1 LEFRV
6 RSKKPVEIKKII
18 RRTTNSLLRTNYD
31 EYMDK
36 KVILIVEDDP
46 TVGESLRLLF
56 KKRGHEILLALNGK
70 EALQLFRHEIVDLV
84 VTDVVMPKM
93 DGIELLE
100 AVKGLRP
107 ETEVIVI
114 SAQGT
119 IEKAVQAMKLGA
131 FDFIEKPINPRVI
144 SLLVERALEKQTLIL
159 QNRDLRSRLEDK
171 FHFKNIIGRSEKMVN
186 IFELIQ
192 HIAPYDSSVLIIG
205 ESGTGKEL
213 IANAIHYNSPRAS
226 MPFIKVSCASLSEGI
241 IESELFGHEKG
252 AFTGAIASRK
262 GRFELAHQGTLFL
275 DEVEDIPPATQI
287 KLLRILQ
294 EGEFERVGG
303 NKTIKVNIRIIAA
316 SNRDLQEGVKR
327 GIFREDLYYR
337 LNVVNIK
344 LPALRDRRD
353 DIPFLVNF
361 FIEKYNQKY
370 HMKVKGISQKAM
382 NLLTDYE
389 WMGNVRELENTIES
403 ILVIN
408 SPGVIDIQHL
418 PQEFR
423 DFKEKPE
430 VVPIKIGTPLEEVEK
445 EMLIQTLRATKG
457 NKRKAAKLLGINV
470 RTIHRKIEEIGE
482 TTFMWRE
489 LDKQ

>member
-1 LEFRV
+1 ME
-6 RSKKPVEIKKII
+6 KK
-18 RRTTNSLLRTNYD
+18 TL
-31 EYMDK
+31 
-36 KVILIVEDDP
+36 LIVEDDP
-46 TVGESLRLLF
+46 TVGESLRLLL
-56 KKRGHEILLALNGK
+56 KKKGYTIYLAPNGK
-70 EALQLFRHEIVDLV
+70 EALHLFRQGNVDLGI
-84 VTDVVMPKM
+84 TDGVMPKM

-100 AVKGLRP
+100 AVKSLRP

-171 FHFKNIIGRSEKMVN
+171 FHFKNIIGRSEKMVK
-186 IFELIQ
+186 IFELIR

-213 IANAIHYNSPRAS
+213 FANAIHYNSPRVS

-287 KLLRILQ
+287 KLLRVLQ
-294 EGEFERVGG
+294 EGEFERAGG
-303 NKTIKVNIRIIAA
+303 NKTIRVNIRIIAA
-316 SNRDLQEGVKR
+316 SNRDLQEAVKEGR
-327 GIFREDLYYR
+327 FREDLYYR

-344 LPALRDRRD
+344 LPPLRVRRD

-361 FIEKYNQKY
+361 FVEKYNKKY
-370 HMKVKGISQKAM
+370 HMKGKGISQKAM
-382 NLLTDYE
+382 NRLSDYE
-389 WMGNVRELENTIES
+389 WTGNVRELENTIES

-408 SPGVIDIQHL
+408 SPEVVDIQHF

-423 DFKEKPE
+423 DFKERPE
-430 VVPIKIGTPLEEVEK
+430 VVPIKIGTSLEEVEK

-470 RTIHRKIEEIGE
+470 RTIHRKIEKIGG
-482 TTFMWRE
+482 TPF
-489 LDKQ
+489 L

>member
-1 LEFRV
+1 
-6 RSKKPVEIKKII
+6 
-18 RRTTNSLLRTNYD
+18 
-31 EYMDK
+31 MDK

-56 KKRGHEILLALNGK
+56 KKKGHEILLALNGK

-389 WMGNVRELENTIES
+389 WTGNVRELENTIES

>member
-1 LEFRV
+1 ME
-6 RSKKPVEIKKII
+6 KKI
-18 RRTTNSLLRTNYD
+18 
-31 EYMDK
+31 
-36 KVILIVEDDP
+36 ILIVEDDP

-56 KKRGHEILLALNGK
+56 KKKGYEILLASNGK
-70 EALQLFRHEIVDLV
+70 EALQLFRHKVVDLV
-84 VTDVVMPKM
+84 ITDVVMPRM

-131 FDFIEKPINPRVI
+131 FDFIEKPINPKVI

-171 FHFKNIIGRSEKMVN
+171 FHFKNIIGRSEKMVR
-186 IFELIQ
+186 IFELIH

-213 IANAIHYNSPRAS
+213 IANAIHYNSPRATMS
-226 MPFIKVSCASLSEGI
+226 FIKVSCASLSEGI

-287 KLLRILQ
+287 KLLRVLQ

-303 NKTIKVNIRIIAA
+303 NKTIRANIRIIAA
-316 SNRDLQEGVKR
+316 SNRDLQEAVKR
-327 GIFREDLYYR
+327 GTFREDLYYR

-344 LPALRDRRD
+344 LPPLRERRD

-370 HMKVKGISQKAM
+370 HMKVKGISKRAM
-382 NLLTDYE
+382 TLLTDYE
-389 WMGNVRELENTIES
+389 WSGNVRELENTVES

-408 SPGVIDIQHL
+408 SPEVIDISHL
-418 PQEFR
+418 PQEIR
-423 DFKEKPE
+423 GFKGRPE
-430 VVPIKIGTPLEEVEK
+430 VIPIKIGTSLEEVER
-445 EMLIQTLRATKG
+445 EILIQTLKATRG
-457 NKRKAAKLLGINV
+457 NKRRAAQLLGINV
-470 RTIHRKIEEIGE
+470 RTIHRKMEGMHE
-482 TTFMWRE
+482 TFSS
-489 LDKQ
+489 

>member
-1 LEFRV
+1 
-6 RSKKPVEIKKII
+6 
-18 RRTTNSLLRTNYD
+18 
-31 EYMDK
+31 
-36 KVILIVEDDP
+36 VI
-46 TVGESLRLLF
+46 
-56 KKRGHEILLALNGK
+56 
-70 EALQLFRHEIVDLV
+70 
-84 VTDVVMPKM
+84 TDVVMPKM

-171 FHFKNIIGRSEKMVN
+171 FHFRNIIARSEKMVK
-186 IFELIQ
+186 IFELIH

-275 DEVEDIPPATQI
+275 DEVKDIPPSTQI
-287 KLLRILQ
+287 KLLRVLQ
-294 EGEFERVGG
+294 EGEFEKVGG

-316 SNRDLQEGVKR
+316 SNRDLQEAVKEGV
-327 GIFREDLYYR
+327 FREDLYYR

-344 LPALRDRRD
+344 LPPLRDRRD
-353 DIPFLVNF
+353 DTPFLINF

-382 NLLTDYE
+382 NLLADYK
-389 WMGNVRELENTIES
+389 WAGNVRELENTIES

-408 SPGVIDIQHL
+408 SPEVIDIQHL
-418 PQEFR
+418 PQEIR
-423 DFKEKPE
+423 DVKERPE
-430 VVPIKIGTPLEEVEK
+430 VIPIKIGTPLEDVEK
-445 EMLIQTLRATKG
+445 EMLIQTLRVTKG
-457 NKRKAAKLLGINV
+457 NKRKAAQLLGINV
-470 RTIHRKIEEIGE
+470 RTIHRKIEEIQE
-482 TTFMWRE
+482 SHSE
-489 LDKQ
+489 

>member
-1 LEFRV
+1 ME
-6 RSKKPVEIKKII
+6 
-18 RRTTNSLLRTNYD
+18 
-31 EYMDK
+31 K

-46 TVGESLRLLF
+46 TVGESLRHLF
-56 KKRGHEILLALNGK
+56 KRKGHVILLASNGK
-70 EALQLFRHEIVDLV
+70 EALQLFRHKIVDLV
-84 VTDVVMPKM
+84 ITDVVMPKM

-144 SLLVERALEKQTLIL
+144 SLLLERALEKQTLIL
-159 QNRDLRSRLEDK
+159 QNRDLRTRLEDK
-171 FHFKNIIGRSEKMVN
+171 FHFKNIIGRSEGMVR
-186 IFELIQ
+186 IFELIR

-252 AFTGAIASRK
+252 AFTGAVTSRK

-287 KLLRILQ
+287 KLLRVLQ
-294 EGEFERVGG
+294 EGEFEKVGG
-303 NKTIKVNIRIIAA
+303 NKTIKVNLRIIAA
-316 SNRDLQEGVKR
+316 SNRDLQEEVR
-327 GIFREDLYYR
+327 GGTFREDLYYR

-344 LPALRDRRD
+344 LPPLRDRRD
-353 DIPFLVNF
+353 DIPFLVHY
-361 FIEKYNQKY
+361 FIEKNNKKYN
-370 HMKVKGISQKAM
+370 MKVKGISQKAM
-382 NLLTDYE
+382 NLLTEYE
-389 WMGNVRELENTIES
+389 WTGNVRELENTIES
-403 ILVIN
+403 VLVVN
-408 SPGVIDIQHL
+408 SPVVIDVQHL
-418 PQEFR
+418 PQEIR
-423 DFKEKPE
+423 NLKERTE
-430 VVPIKIGTPLEEVEK
+430 VISIKIGTPLEEVEK
-445 EMLIQTLRATKG
+445 EMLIQTLRMTKG
-457 NKRKAAKLLGINV
+457 NKRKAAHLLGINV
-470 RTIHRKIEEIGE
+470 RTIHRKMEEIEE
-482 TTFMWRE
+482 
-489 LDKQ
+489 LNLPS

>member
-1 LEFRV
+1 
-6 RSKKPVEIKKII
+6 
-18 RRTTNSLLRTNYD
+18 
-31 EYMDK
+31 MDNK
-36 KVILIVEDDP
+36 MILIVEDDP
-46 TVGESLRLLF
+46 TVGESLRLLL
-56 KKRGHEILLALNGK
+56 KKKGHDILLASNGK
-70 EALQLFRHEIVDLV
+70 EALQLFRHKVVDLV
-84 VTDVVMPKM
+84 ITDVVMPKM

-119 IEKAVQAMKLGA
+119 IEKAVQAMKWGA
-131 FDFIEKPINPRVI
+131 FDFIEKPINPRII

-159 QNRDLRSRLEDK
+159 QNQNLRSRLEDK
-171 FHFKNIIGRSEKMVN
+171 FHFKNIIGRSKKMVK
-186 IFELIQ
+186 IFELIS

-213 IANAIHYNSPRAS
+213 IANAIHYKSPRAP

-287 KLLRILQ
+287 KLLRVLQ
-294 EGEFERVGG
+294 EGEFQRVGG
-303 NKTIKVNIRIIAA
+303 NKTIRVNIRIIAA
-316 SNRDLQEGVKR
+316 SNRDLQEEVKR
-327 GIFREDLYYR
+327 GTFREDLYYR

-344 LPALRDRRD
+344 LPSLRDRRD
-353 DIPFLVNF
+353 DIPFLVHF
-361 FIEKYNQKY
+361 FIERYNEKYR
-370 HMKVKGISQKAM
+370 MKVRGISQKAM
-382 NLLTDYE
+382 NVLTDYA
-389 WMGNVRELENTIES
+389 WTGNVRELENTIES

-418 PQEFR
+418 TQEIR
-423 DFKEKPE
+423 DVKERPE
-430 VVPIKIGTPLEEVEK
+430 VILIKVGTPLEEVEK
-445 EMLIQTLRATKG
+445 EMLIQTLKATKG
-457 NKRKAAKLLGINV
+457 NKRKAARLLGINV
-470 RTIHRKIEEIGE
+470 RTIHRKMEEIQDL
-482 TTFMWRE
+482 TSTS
-489 LDKQ
+489 

>member
-1 LEFRV
+1 
-6 RSKKPVEIKKII
+6 
-18 RRTTNSLLRTNYD
+18 
-31 EYMDK
+31 MDK

-46 TVGESLRLLF
+46 TVGESLRLFL
-56 KKRGHEILLALNGK
+56 KKKGHEILLASNGK

-84 VTDVVMPKM
+84 ITDVVMPKM

-100 AVKGLRP
+100 AVKGLNP

-171 FHFKNIIGRSEKMVN
+171 FHFKNIIGRSEKMVK
-186 IFELIQ
+186 IFELIH
-192 HIAPYDSSVLIIG
+192 HISPYDSSVLIIG

-213 IANAIHYNSPRAS
+213 ISNAIHYNSPRAS

-287 KLLRILQ
+287 KLLRVLQ

-303 NKTIKVNIRIIAA
+303 NKTNRVNIRIIAA
-316 SNRDLQEGVKR
+316 SNRDLQEAVKEGV
-327 GIFREDLYYR
+327 FREDLYYR

-344 LPALRDRRD
+344 LPPLRDRRD
-353 DIPFLVNF
+353 DIPFLINF

-382 NLLTDYE
+382 NLLTDYQ
-389 WMGNVRELENTIES
+389 WTGNVRELENTIES

-408 SPGVIDIQHL
+408 SPEVIDIQHL
-418 PQEFR
+418 PQEIR
-423 DFKEKPE
+423 DLKERLE
-430 VVPIKIGTPLEEVEK
+430 VIPIKIGTPLEEVEK

-457 NKRKAAKLLGINV
+457 NKRKAAQLLGINV
-470 RTIHRKIEEIGE
+470 RTIHRKMEEIE
-482 TTFMWRE
+482 DLNE
-489 LDKQ
+489 VS

>member
-1 LEFRV
+1 MME
-6 RSKKPVEIKKII
+6 
-18 RRTTNSLLRTNYD
+18 
-31 EYMDK
+31 K

-56 KKRGHEILLALNGK
+56 KKKGYDMLLASHGK
-70 EALQLFRHEIVDLV
+70 EALHVFRQKVVDLV
-84 VTDVVMPKM
+84 ITDVVMPKM

-100 AVKGLRP
+100 AIKGLRP

-159 QNRDLRSRLEDK
+159 QNRDLRSRLEEK
-171 FHFKNIIGRSEKMVN
+171 FHFKNIVGRSEKMVRV
-186 IFELIQ
+186 FELIR

-287 KLLRILQ
+287 KLLRVLQ

-316 SNRDLQEGVKR
+316 SNRDLQEAVKR
-327 GIFREDLYYR
+327 GAFREDLYYR

-344 LPALRDRRD
+344 LPPLRDRKD
-353 DIPFLVNF
+353 DLPFLVNF
-361 FIEKYNQKY
+361 FIEKYNGKY
-370 HMKVKGISQKAM
+370 HMKVKGVSQKAM

-389 WMGNVRELENTIES
+389 WTGNVRELENTIES
-403 ILVIN
+403 VLVIN
-408 SPGVIDIQHL
+408 SPGVIDVQHL
-418 PQEFR
+418 SQEIR
-423 DFKEKPE
+423 DFKESPE
-430 VVPIKIGTPLEEVEK
+430 MIPIKIGTPLEEVEK
-445 EMLIQTLRATKG
+445 EMLIQTLKATKG
-457 NKRKAAKLLGINV
+457 NKRKAARLLGINV
-470 RTIHRKIEEIGE
+470 RTIHRKIEEMEE
-482 TTFMWRE
+482 T
-489 LDKQ
+489 LAG

>member
-1 LEFRV
+1 
-6 RSKKPVEIKKII
+6 
-18 RRTTNSLLRTNYD
+18 
-31 EYMDK
+31 MDK
-36 KVILIVEDDP
+36 KVILIAEDDP
-46 TVGESLRLLF
+46 TVGESLRHLL
-56 KKRGHEILLALNGK
+56 KRKGNEIHLASNGK
-70 EALQLFRHEIVDLV
+70 EALQLFRHDAIDLV
-84 VTDVVMPKM
+84 ITDVVMPKM

-100 AVKGLRP
+100 AVKGLKP

-131 FDFIEKPINPRVI
+131 FDFIEKPINPRVL

-171 FHFKNIIGRSEKMVN
+171 FHFKNIIGRSDRMIK
-186 IFELIQ
+186 IFELIR

-205 ESGTGKEL
+205 ESGTGKEM

-262 GRFELAHQGTLFL
+262 GRFEMAHQGTLFL

-287 KLLRILQ
+287 KLLRVLQ

-303 NKTIKVNIRIIAA
+303 NKTIKVNFRIIAA
-316 SNRDLQEGVKR
+316 SNRDLHEQVRQEL
-327 GIFREDLYYR
+327 FREDLYYR

-344 LPALRDRRD
+344 LPPLRDRKD
-353 DIPFLVNF
+353 DIPFLVNY
-361 FIEKYNQKY
+361 FIERNNKKYN
-370 HMKVKGISQKAM
+370 MKVKGISQKAM
-382 NLLTDYE
+382 NLLTDYG
-389 WMGNVRELENTIES
+389 WIGNVRELENTIES

-408 SPGVIDIQHL
+408 SPEVIDIQHL
-418 PQEFR
+418 PQEIR
-423 DFKEKPE
+423 DSKGRPE
-430 VVPIKIGTPLEEVEK
+430 VIPIRIGTPLEEVEK

-457 NKRKAAKLLGINV
+457 NKRKAAQLLGINV
-470 RTIHRKIEEIGE
+470 RTIHRKMEEIEESSSG
-482 TTFMWRE
+482 
-489 LDKQ
+489 

>member
-1 LEFRV
+1 MLHY
-6 RSKKPVEIKKII
+6 SKRFWDCE
-18 RRTTNSLLRTNYD
+18 
-31 EYMDK
+31 EMDN

-56 KKRGHEILLALNGK
+56 KKKGYGILLASNGK
-70 EALQLFRHEIVDLV
+70 EALHLFKQKVVDLV
-84 VTDVVMPKM
+84 ITDVVMPKM

-100 AVKGLRP
+100 AIKGLRP

-131 FDFIEKPINPRVI
+131 SDFIEKPINPRVI

-159 QNRDLRSRLEDK
+159 QNRDLRSRLEEK
-171 FHFKNIIGRSEKMVN
+171 FHFKNIVGRSEKMVK
-186 IFELIQ
+186 IFELIR

-262 GRFELAHQGTLFL
+262 GRFELAHEGTLFL

-287 KLLRILQ
+287 KLLRVLQ

-316 SNRDLQEGVKR
+316 SNRDLQEEVRQGV
-327 GIFREDLYYR
+327 FREDLYYR
-337 LNVVNIK
+337 LNVVIIK
-344 LPALRDRRD
+344 LPPLRDRRD

-361 FIEKYNQKY
+361 FIEKYSQKY
-370 HMKVKGISQKAM
+370 HMRVKGISQKAM
-382 NLLTDYE
+382 NLLINYE
-389 WMGNVRELENTIES
+389 WTGNVREIENTIES
-403 ILVIN
+403 VLVIN
-408 SPGVIDIQHL
+408 SPEVIDVQHL
-418 PQEFR
+418 PQEIR
-423 DFKEKPE
+423 DFREKPE
-430 VVPIKIGTPLEEVEK
+430 VIPIKIGTPLEEVER
-445 EMLIQTLRATKG
+445 EMLIQTLRAAKG
-457 NKRKAAKLLGINV
+457 NKRKAAQLLGINV
-470 RTIHRKIEEIGE
+470 RTIHRKIEEIE
-482 TTFMWRE
+482 E
-489 LDKQ
+489 LN

>member
-1 LEFRV
+1 ME
-6 RSKKPVEIKKII
+6 KK
-18 RRTTNSLLRTNYD
+18 L
-31 EYMDK
+31 
-36 KVILIVEDDP
+36 ILIAEDDP
-46 TVGESLRLLF
+46 KVGESIRLLL
-56 KKRGHEILLALNGK
+56 KKRGYEIRLASNGK
-70 EALQLFRHEIVDLV
+70 EALSLFRQEAVDLV
-84 VTDVVMPKM
+84 ITDLVMPKM

-107 ETEVIVI
+107 EAEVVVI

-144 SLLVERALEKQTLIL
+144 TLVVERALEKQTLIL
-159 QNRDLRSRLEDK
+159 QNRDLRSKLEDR
-171 FHFKNIIGRSEKMVN
+171 FHFKNIIGRSGKMVK
-186 IFELIQ
+186 IFELIH

-213 IANAIHYNSPRAS
+213 IANAIHYNSPRAA

-262 GRFELAHQGTLFL
+262 GRFEMADQGTLFL

-287 KLLRILQ
+287 KLLRVLQ

-303 NKTIKVNIRIIAA
+303 NKTIQVNIRIIAA
-316 SNRDLQEGVKR
+316 SNRDLQEAVKN

-344 LPALRDRRD
+344 LPPLRERKEDT
-353 DIPFLVNF
+353 PFLVNF
-361 FIEKYNQKY
+361 FIDKFNQKY
-370 HMKVKGISQKAM
+370 NMKVKGISQKAM
-382 NLLTDYE
+382 SFLIDYG
-389 WMGNVRELENTIES
+389 WSGNIRELENTIES

-408 SPGVIDIQHL
+408 SPEVIDIKHL
-418 PQEFR
+418 PQEVK
-423 DFKEKPE
+423 DSGEKPE
-430 VVPIKIGTPLEEVEK
+430 VIPIKIGTPLEEVER
-445 EMLIQTLRATKG
+445 EMLIQTLKATKG
-457 NKRKAAKLLGINV
+457 NKRRAAQLLGINV
-470 RTIHRKIEEIGE
+470 RTIHRKIEELGE
-482 TTFMWRE
+482 PFSA
-489 LDKQ
+489 

>member
-1 LEFRV
+1 
-6 RSKKPVEIKKII
+6 
-18 RRTTNSLLRTNYD
+18 
-31 EYMDK
+31 
-36 KVILIVEDDP
+36 
-46 TVGESLRLLF
+46 
-56 KKRGHEILLALNGK
+56 
-70 EALQLFRHEIVDLV
+70 
-84 VTDVVMPKM
+84 
-93 DGIELLE
+93 
-100 AVKGLRP
+100 
-107 ETEVIVI
+107 
-114 SAQGT
+114 
-119 IEKAVQAMKLGA
+119 
-131 FDFIEKPINPRVI
+131 
-144 SLLVERALEKQTLIL
+144 
-159 QNRDLRSRLEDK
+159 
-171 FHFKNIIGRSEKMVN
+171 
-186 IFELIQ
+186 
-192 HIAPYDSSVLIIG
+192 
-205 ESGTGKEL
+205 
-213 IANAIHYNSPRAS
+213 

-389 WMGNVRELENTIES
+389 WTGNVRELENTIES

>member
-1 LEFRV
+1 ME
-6 RSKKPVEIKKII
+6 
-18 RRTTNSLLRTNYD
+18 
-31 EYMDK
+31 K

-46 TVGESLRLLF
+46 TVGESLRLLL
-56 KKRGHEILLALNGK
+56 KKKGHDILLASNGK
-70 EALQLFRHEIVDLV
+70 EALQLFRHKVVDLV

-107 ETEVIVI
+107 ATEVIVI

-131 FDFIEKPINPRVI
+131 FDFIEKPINPRII

-159 QNRDLRSRLEDK
+159 QNQDLRSRLEEK
-171 FHFKNIIGRSEKMVN
+171 FHFKNIIGRSEKMVK
-186 IFELIQ
+186 IFELIR

-275 DEVEDIPPATQI
+275 DEVGDIPPATQI
-287 KLLRILQ
+287 KLLRVLQ

-303 NKTIKVNIRIIAA
+303 NRTIKVNIRIIAA
-316 SNRDLQEGVKR
+316 SNRDLQEAVKR
-327 GIFREDLYYR
+327 GAFREDLYYR

-353 DIPFLVNF
+353 DTPFLVHF
-361 FIEKYNQKY
+361 FIEKYNEKY
-370 HMKVKGISQKAM
+370 RMKVKGISQKAM
-382 NLLTDYE
+382 NFLTDYE
-389 WMGNVRELENTIES
+389 WTGNVRELENTIES

-418 PQEFR
+418 TQEIR
-423 DFKEKPE
+423 DVKERPE
-430 VVPIKIGTPLEEVEK
+430 VILIKVGTPLEEVEK
-445 EMLIQTLRATKG
+445 EMLIQTLKATKG
-457 NKRKAAKLLGINV
+457 NKRKAARLLGINV
-470 RTIHRKIEEIGE
+470 RTIHRKMEEIQDL
-482 TTFMWRE
+482 TSTS
-489 LDKQ
+489 

>member
-1 LEFRV
+1 
-6 RSKKPVEIKKII
+6 
-18 RRTTNSLLRTNYD
+18 
-31 EYMDK
+31 MDK
-36 KVILIVEDDP
+36 KVILVVEDDP
-46 TVGESLRLLF
+46 TVGESLRLLL
-56 KKRGHEILLALNGK
+56 KKRGHEILLSTNGK

-84 VTDVVMPKM
+84 ITDVVMPKM

-100 AVKGLRP
+100 AVKGLNP
-107 ETEVIVI
+107 EAEVIVI

-131 FDFIEKPINPRVI
+131 SDFIEKPINPKVI

-159 QNRDLRSRLEDK
+159 QNRDLRSKLEDK
-171 FHFKNIIGRSEKMVN
+171 FHFKNIIGRSEKMVK
-186 IFELIQ
+186 IFELIN

-213 IANAIHYNSPRAS
+213 IANAIHYHSPRSS

-287 KLLRILQ
+287 KLLRVLQ

-303 NKTIKVNIRIIAA
+303 NKTIRVNIRIIAA
-316 SNRDLQEGVKR
+316 SNRDLQEAVKR
-327 GIFREDLYYR
+327 GVFREDLYYR

-344 LPALRDRRD
+344 LPPLRDRRD

-382 NLLTDYE
+382 NLLTDYQ
-389 WMGNVRELENTIES
+389 WTGNVRELENTIES

-408 SPGVIDIQHL
+408 SPEVIDLQHL
-418 PQEFR
+418 PQEMR
-423 DFKEKPE
+423 DFKERPGMIS
-430 VVPIKIGTPLEEVEK
+430 IKIGTPLDEVEK

-457 NKRKAAKLLGINV
+457 NKRKAAQLLGINV
-470 RTIHRKIEEIGE
+470 RTIHRKMEEIE
-482 TTFMWRE
+482 DLNEVT
-489 LDKQ
+489 